1 LSCVVAEQPQVFYVG
16 TTGEVEHHAAP
27 LRSVLPVNVCPP
39 ESLPNTVRPG
49 DVCVFYNEFFD
60 RFRQAASAV
69 QRLGCSTIYA
79 IDGILEWRNSWEF
92 PNNAGACPW
101 TMRPVLAD
109 KIACIGR
116 SQARFLES
124 WGNLGKCEIVG
135 VPRFDRLLGRTP
147 RDPGGKPFRLLI
159 MTANTPGFTP
169 EQIACARKSLADLK
183 CWIDRYNL
191 VNLRTIQPL
200 WRLTAGLD
208 AEIGVPNELRDTTGA
223 DLATVLGDVD
233 AVMTTPSTT
242 LLESMLHGLPVAV
255 LDYTNSPQYVTA
267 AWTVTCRE
275 HLDRVV
281 AELMSPPE
289 SKRLHQRTLLH
300 DHLECRTPATPR
312 MVTLIQEMLRRGH
325 QSDGEVSSP
334 RFPRRILA
342 DPQDEHHIPEET
354 FDLHRLFPDHA
365 VFRDLDMAKLQA
377 EVGHLRLELQRKSA
391 ELLPFIVMM
400 QRLEA
405 NPLSRN
411 LLWLRRQIYRW
422 FQPAGRR

>member
-1 LSCVVAEQPQVFYVG
+1 MQSEVVYYVG
-16 TTGEVEHHAAP
+16 RPEEVEHHAAA
-27 LRSVLPVNVCPP
+27 LRPFCEIVTCEP
-39 ESLPNTVRPG
+39 ESLPERVRPG
-49 DVCVFYNEFFD
+49 NVCVFYNEFFA
-60 RFRQAASAV
+60 RFRDCCLAV
-69 QRLGCSTIYA
+69 QRLGCPTLYA
-79 IDGILEWRNSWEF
+79 IDGILEWRNIWEF
-92 PNNAGACPW
+92 PSNLGACLW

-116 SQARFLES
+116 SQARILES

-147 RDPGGKPFRLLI
+147 RDPGDTPFRLLI
-159 MTANTPGFTP
+159 MTAKAPGFTP
-169 EQIACARKSLADLK
+169 DQIACARKSLADLK
-183 CWIDRYNL
+183 SWIDGYNL
-191 VNLRTIQPL
+191 VNQRPIQPL
-200 WRLTAGLD
+200 WRVTAGLD

-233 AVMTTPSTT
+233 AVMTTPSTAM
-242 LLESMLHGLPVAV
+242 LESMLHGLPVAV
-255 LDYTNSPQYVTA
+255 LDYTNSPQYVSA

-300 DHLECRTPATPR
+300 DHLECRTPAAPR
-312 MVTLIQEMLRRGH
+312 MVTLIQEMHRRGR
-325 QSDGEVSSP
+325 QSDGEASSP
-334 RFPRRILA
+334 RYPRRILA

-354 FDLHRLFPDHA
+354 FDLQRLFPDHA
-365 VFRDLDMAKLQA
+365 VFRDLDVAKLQA

-391 ELLPFIVMM
+391 ELLPLIDMM

-422 FQPAGRR
+422 FQPAGRL